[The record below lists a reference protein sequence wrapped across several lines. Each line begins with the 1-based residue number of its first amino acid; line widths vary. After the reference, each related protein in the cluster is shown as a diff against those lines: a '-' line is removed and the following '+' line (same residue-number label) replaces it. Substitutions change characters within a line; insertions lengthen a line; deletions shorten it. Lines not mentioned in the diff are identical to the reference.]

1 MKGMTNAMNLA
12 TAQRSGSALLALAMT
27 GSMLLAGCG
36 NTANEPAAPTATPDT
51 APAAPEAPAA
61 PATSPEAAPAAAEAT
76 PPPAP
81 VTPEARIA
89 SAANFV
95 ALDELRRDFQKDG
108 VASAELDA
116 AVAARRDALVAEMTP
131 RTLVDGLDL
140 LDVVTRVTGKS
151 EYTISLL
158 FRPTKDL
165 ATDYHLSF
173 DGFVH
178 TANLKKLSEKNR
190 ERGLIKLPRKLADQ
204 PTSTWKAGQL
214 YTVHTKAEVPLIPY
228 NLRLL
233 AFSPTEESFWN
244 HVGQRLNLGWQWAY
258 RDGSDFIRLV
268 KDCRTP
274 AELFALAPA
283 GPRVNPAVQKAIDAK
298 WAALTKDAKPQAMAE
313 GLEFLALDTKATGER
328 EYTFSFLVRAT
339 ADLNADYI
347 FSVIGGVDP
356 GHVKHIRP
364 AKPGANYAAWNFELK
379 HDPVSAWKK
388 DQYHV
393 AQLVVESE
401 IIPYDISLWV
411 SPRGEDGKWDWEKK
425 GKRIDLGWQ
434 ADIRK

>member
-1 MKGMTNAMNLA
+1 MNLA
-12 TAQRSGSALLALAMT
+12 TTHHSGSALIFLAIACST
-27 GSMLLAGCG
+27 LLTGCG
-36 NTANEPAAPTATPDT
+36 KADQEAETPTPRLEATPD
-51 APAAPEAPAA
+51 
-61 PATSPEAAPAAAEAT
+61 ATPEAAATAATEST

-81 VTPEARIA
+81 ATPEARIA
-89 SAANFV
+89 AAANFV
-95 ALDELRRDFQKDG
+95 VLDELHRNLQKDG
-108 VASAELDA
+108 LGSPALDV
-116 AVAARRDALVAEMTP
+116 AVATRRDALVAAMTP
-131 RTLVDGLDL
+131 RTLVDGLEL

-158 FRPTKDL
+158 FRPTVDI

-178 TANLKKLSEKNR
+178 TANLKQLSEKNR
-190 ERGLIKLPRKLADQ
+190 ERGLIKLPRKLNDN
-204 PTSTWKAGQL
+204 PTSTWKKGQL
-214 YTVHTKAEVPLIPY
+214 YMVHTKAEVPLIPY

-258 RDGSDFIRLV
+258 RDGSDFITLV
-268 KDCRTP
+268 KACKTP

-283 GPRVNPAVQKAIDAK
+283 GPRVNPAVQKAIDTK
-298 WAALTKDAKPQAMAE
+298 WSALTKDAKPQTLVE
-313 GLEFLALDTKATGER
+313 GLEFIALDTKATGER
-328 EYTFSFLVRAT
+328 EYTFSFLVRST
-339 ADLNADYI
+339 TDQNTDYI

-364 AKPGANYAAWNFELK
+364 AKPGATYAAWNFELR
-379 HDPVSAWKK
+379 HDPVSSWKK
-388 DQYHV
+388 DEYHV

-411 SPRGEDGKWDWEKK
+411 SPRGEDGKWDWDRK